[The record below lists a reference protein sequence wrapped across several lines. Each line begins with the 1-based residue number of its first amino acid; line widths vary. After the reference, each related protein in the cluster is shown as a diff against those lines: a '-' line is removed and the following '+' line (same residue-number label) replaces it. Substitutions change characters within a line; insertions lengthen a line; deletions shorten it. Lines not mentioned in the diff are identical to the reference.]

1 MTYEE
6 DYSYHLFMHGDL
18 FNNILATF
26 VQFRGNPH
34 FTIPRKHK
42 EIVEITRFFYLRW
55 EQELIKI
62 VEKE

>member
-55 EQELIKI
+55 EQ
-62 VEKE
+62 